1 MSYTQAAKQ
10 LKKIGVSRAE
20 GPALVAMYAQLV
32 VDAHGGNAERYYD
45 YLITQ
50 QGTPLQAAKILLND
64 RATAWDVLMG
74 AVT

>member
-32 VDAHGGNAERYYD
+32 VDAHGGNPERYYD
-45 YLITQ
+45 HLIQ
-50 QGTPLQAAKILLND
+50 QENWRNRAKSMLDD